1 MIELSR
7 DGATV
12 TRLVHTQKIAGSNP
26 APATRDECFI
36 ERIER
41 EDGKTEMRGVS
52 IPPIAGSMSKPIV
65 IHLENGDVEIRSA
78 FGTLSLSK
86 AVYDNPVL
94 RAQYMTALR
103 Q

>member
-26 APATRDECFI
+26 APAT
-36 ERIER
+36 ER
-41 EDGKTEMRGVS
+41 EKVFKAINDFQASGKGYKA
-52 IPPIAGSMSKPIV
+52 IGDLISKPIV

>member
-1 MIELSR
+1 
-7 DGATV
+7 
-12 TRLVHTQKIAGSNP
+12 
-26 APATRDECFI
+26 
-36 ERIER
+36 
-41 EDGKTEMRGVS
+41 
-52 IPPIAGSMSKPIV
+52 V